1 MKRLWRELALAAI
14 VAALMLAFTVQLRRG
29 DQLPTPPG
37 MMTFVAS
44 PPPQTA
50 RCSAVGFPGTPP
62 RKIADVRPASPG
74 IDVSGTVIIQ
84 ADVDER
90 GHVGNAHVVRSV
102 PRLDQLALDAVAQWR
117 FEPGMLRGEP
127 QCVTMTFAVSFP
139 PR

>member
-1 MKRLWRELALAAI
+1 VKRLWREFTLAAI
-14 VAALMLAFTVQLRRG
+14 IAALMLAFTAQLRRG

-37 MMTFVAS
+37 MVTFVAA
-44 PPPQTA
+44 PPPTT

-62 RKIADVRPASPG
+62 RKIVDVRPTSPG
-74 IDVSGTVIIQ
+74 NDVRGTVVIQ

-90 GHVGNAHVVRSV
+90 GYVRNARVVRSV
-102 PRLDQLALDAVAQWR
+102 PGLDQLALDAIVQWR

-127 QCVTMTFAVSFP
+127 QCVTMTLIVTFP